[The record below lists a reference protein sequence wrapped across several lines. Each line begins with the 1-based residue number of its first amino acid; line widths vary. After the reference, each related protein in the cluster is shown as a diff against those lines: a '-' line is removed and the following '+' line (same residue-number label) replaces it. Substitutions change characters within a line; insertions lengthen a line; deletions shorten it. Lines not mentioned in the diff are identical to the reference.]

1 MISGDIVNETSV
13 NFGLGAIVGLFGW
26 FFGGLDGFFKV
37 LLTFA
42 IIDYFSGLSVAI
54 FVNHNL
60 SSSVG
65 FKGITKKCLMFSFVG
80 IAHILDKYLLGG
92 TRALRTAVCL
102 FYIGN
107 EGISVIEN
115 ADALGVPFPQMLKD
129 RFLGLKEN
137 KHADKA
143 GSKKEA
149 KRYPKRAPKR
159 SGREASTV
167 PVSGEGNNEDS
178 VEA

>member
-1 MISGDIVNETSV
+1 MEDTAADFAV
-13 NFGLGAIVGLFGW
+13 GASIGLFGW

-42 IIDYFSGLSVAI
+42 IIDYFSGLSVAAW
-54 FVNHNL
+54 VKHNI
-60 SSSVG
+60 SSTIG

-107 EGISVIEN
+107 EGISIIEN
-115 ADALGVPFPQMLKD
+115 ADLLGVPFPKTMTSSEASQFQMVS
-129 RFLGLKEN
+129 FP
-137 KHADKA
+137 
-143 GSKKEA
+143 SPV
-149 KRYPKRAPKR
+149 PKRKR
-159 SGREASTV
+159 SLANAPPSMMSAAA
-167 PVSGEGNNEDS
+167 PPP
-178 VEA
+178 